1 MFKNLGKLKYKI
13 KTQNVDISLKSIQNG
28 INFTEEFIISKKKD
42 QLTVYDRIC
51 DHNNGKLISKNGKTF
66 CPMHNWEFIP
76 ETGKYKNGLVKKKK
90 KFKILNKKINII
102 EEKFFPEIKNINSNV
117 DLKVRYINHAFL
129 IIENKNFK
137 FATDPWA
144 LGPAFNTGWWLKH
157 KTIINWREELN
168 SCDFI
173 FISHNHPDH
182 CHELTLS
189 NIKKNIPIVVP
200 NFISDST
207 GLLVKD
213 LGFTNINK
221 LVFENQYQFKNSEL
235 IFTILKSGDLREDSG
250 FYFSVGNFKG
260 LLTVDANNLNFL
272 RLPKVDLFASS
283 FAGGAHGYPLNCENY
298 DLKDRIKMIKKDT
311 NFIKQT
317 KFKYLKQIK
326 PTYFLPYAGFFEE
339 KLQRDKIYIQYNK
352 KNKTSDYYNFCKLYN
367 ITILDP
373 EKKNIF
379 QFDSKKNCISKKY
392 KGNYFDDL
400 SFKDYLNYY
409 KKKYNKID
417 LDYIKNYFLDSNF
430 YDESKLYISLTKDD
444 FKISN
449 LNFKITF
456 SKKIKFEIIK
466 KSLFKK
472 LKNENNYLL
481 LKIRKESF
489 LNTIYNKRSWED
501 ISIGFQNRQLRVP
514 NIYNSK
520 FWHHFSNVY
529 VSEKYVKSNTNCSNC
544 ISLNQDIDNIIFKDQ
559 SLKQTIK
566 GGL

>member
-90 KFKILNKKINII
+90 KFKILNNKINII

-189 NIKKNIPIVVP
+189 YIKKNIPIVVP

-298 DLKDRIKMIKKDT
+298 DLKDRIKMIWKDT

-400 SFKDYLNYY
+400 SFKNYLNYY
-409 KKKYNKID
+409 KKKYNNID

-529 VSEKYVKSNTNCSNC
+529 VSEKYVKSTTNCSNC